1 MSNEDPRLVGLDTPL
16 RPPERRT
23 TSVVPPPPPS
33 VPPAQDAPEQ
43 AAPARSAPRPQPT
56 AREARP
62 APRATPK
69 QSAAGGRVAASLPP
83 ELDSTFRKVA
93 RDHETT
99 QGEVLLAALR
109 AHGADVVANPPR
121 TGFLKAAEARQ
132 CVTLDGLGML
142 VNQALI
148 AVRLW
153 TGEDVSGDGVPDIV
167 VGDKDSDLGR
177 TDAGSVWLVNGTSET
192 ARYSS
197 LKSVAFGSLNER
209 ANPVR
214 LNGKAYRGKDRQGRA
229 GAAQGPGA
237 GRRAGGPRASSG
249 TRTHPRAA

>member
-23 TSVVPPPPPS
+23 TSMVPPPPPS

-109 AHGADVVANPPR
+109 AHGADVVANPPPKPPR
-121 TGFLKAAEARQ
+121 TGDTTLRYVFLPASGMATVDELLAKAPADKLNRS
-132 CVTLDGLGML
+132 L
-142 VNQALI
+142 LI
-148 AVRLW
+148 RHCLQRHLA
-153 TGEDVSGDGVPDIV
+153 
-167 VGDKDSDLGR
+167 
-177 TDAGSVWLVNGTSET
+177 
-192 ARYSS
+192 
-197 LKSVAFGSLNER
+197 
-209 ANPVR
+209 
-214 LNGKAYRGKDRQGRA
+214 
-229 GAAQGPGA
+229 
-237 GRRAGGPRASSG
+237 
-249 TRTHPRAA
+249 